1 MLSNNIAGLK
11 CKVQSLKSKLKDTNA
26 SLFTLQ
32 ETHFLKK
39 GQLEVKDYEIFEAI
53 RKTKENGGTL
63 LGAHKDLKPFLIKQY
78 EDEFELIVV
87 EIEIKGEQVRVI
99 TGYGPQETWP
109 EAQRYPF
116 FVVFDAE
123 ILESRLGMPSK

>member
-11 CKVQSLKSKLKDTNA
+11 SKIQTFKSKLKETNS

-39 GQLEVKDYEIFEAI
+39 GQLEIKDYEIFEAI
-53 RKTKENGGTL
+53 RKNKEREGTL

-78 EDEFELIVV
+78 CF
-87 EIEIKGEQVRVI
+87 I
-99 TGYGPQETWP
+99 T
-109 EAQRYPF
+109 R
-116 FVVFDAE
+116 
-123 ILESRLGMPSK
+123 I